1 MSNPYMTL
9 TKAETNDRFEDGCYR
24 CQLRMFDSF
33 EHLVGIWLVCTGQGW
48 AQDFRKAGLNIP
60 GSMEP
65 LPQGEYAIH
74 DIEWA
79 GGKDNWVVSHGPGLG
94 PVFIPIVCREE
105 KRRGEFGIH
114 IDYNRSS
121 SSGTAGCI
129 GVLDEEDMKQ
139 IVQYLRE
146 LDPKVLHVNW
156 GL

>member
-1 MSNPYMTL
+1 VPSYLRLEKTQETFTDNTYKCTL
-9 TKAETNDRFEDGCYR
+9 KI
-24 CQLRMFDSF
+24 FDDKEQYAGS
-33 EHLVGIWLVCTGQGW
+33 WTVCTGQGY
-48 AQDFRKAGLNIP
+48 AQKFRKAGRNIP

-65 LPQGEYAIH
+65 LPQGIYEVF

-94 PVFIPIVCREE
+94 PVFVPVVCREE

-114 IDYNRSS
+114 IDYNRGS

-129 GVLDEEDMKQ
+129 GVLDEQDMRE
-139 IVQYLRE
+139 IVQHLRKF
-146 LDPKVLHVNW
+146 DPKVLRVEW